1 MKKFLLFALILI
13 LPACTV
19 GPKYRR
25 PPVSIPQAYRGQT
38 TKTATTAAASLGA
51 EKWWTVF
58 QDPVLVQLI
67 HTALARNYDVRI
79 AATRV
84 LQAQALLGITRANQF
99 PYVSAGAGLF
109 SQKNPK
115 TSKALPANE
124 VNAGRLNLSVIWDL
138 DFWGKYRSETEAARA
153 EILASEWGQR
163 AVLSSLVAS
172 VASAYFQLRALD
184 SQFTIAKRT
193 LATRQD
199 SLHLVQ
205 VLEKNG
211 SASMLDVTQAE
222 QLVDVAAESIPDL
235 ERQIAQQENS
245 LSILL
250 GENPGPIPRGRPLIE
265 QPVPP
270 EVPAGL
276 PSELLARR
284 PDVCEA
290 EENLIAANA
299 QIGVLKAALFP
310 DISLTGTGGFES
322 YALNNLI
329 SGPSKMWNAAINVAQ
344 PVFAAGALRA
354 GERLAQAQWQQMVLS
369 YQQTIQ
375 QAFGQVS
382 NAIIGYQKNR
392 EFRRQQQR
400 LTQAARESDQLSV
413 VLYRNGGAS
422 FLQVLTSE
430 TNYFAAELDLV
441 QAQLN
446 ERLALVQLYQ
456 ALGGGWQ
463 Q

>member
-1 MKKFLLFALILI
+1 MKKFLLFALIVI

-25 PPVSIPQAYRGQT
+25 PPVSVPQVYRGQA
-38 TKTATTAAASLGA
+38 TKTPAAVAPSLGN
-51 EKWWTVF
+51 EKWWNVF

-67 HTALARNYDVRI
+67 HTVLDHNYDVRI

-84 LQAQALLGITRANQF
+84 LQAQASLGITRANQY
-99 PYVSAGAGLF
+99 PYVSAAAGLF

-115 TSKALPANE
+115 ISKVFPDYD
-124 VNAGRLNLSVIWDL
+124 VNAGHLNLSVIWDL
-138 DFWGKYRSETEAARA
+138 DFWGKYRRETEAARA
-153 EILASEWGQR
+153 NLLASEWGQR

-172 VASAYFQLRALD
+172 VASAYFHLRALD
-184 SQFTIAKRT
+184 SQLTITKRT

-199 SLHLVQ
+199 SLRLIQ

-211 SASMLDVTQAE
+211 SESMLDVSQAE
-222 QLVDVAAESIPDL
+222 QLVDVAAESIADL
-235 ERQIAQQENS
+235 ERQIAQQENL

-265 QPVPP
+265 QPLPP
-270 EVPAGL
+270 EIPAGL

-284 PDVCEA
+284 PDIREA

-310 DISLTGTGGFES
+310 DISLTATGGLES
-322 YALNNLI
+322 YALNSFI
-329 SGPSKMWNAAINVAQ
+329 SQPSRMWNAAINVTQ

-354 GERLAQAQWQQMVLS
+354 DVRLARAQWKQMVLS

-382 NAIIGYQKNR
+382 NAIIGYQKDR
-392 EFRRQQQR
+392 EFRSQQER
-400 LTQAARESDQLSV
+400 LTDAARVSNHLSM
-413 VLYRNGGAS
+413 VLYRSGGAS

-430 TNYFAAELDLV
+430 TNYFAAELNLV

-446 ERLALVQLYQ
+446 ERLALVQFYE

>member
-1 MKKFLLFALILI
+1 MKKLLLFALVVL
-13 LPACTV
+13 LPGCMV
-19 GPKYRR
+19 GPKYQR
-25 PPVSIPQAYRGQT
+25 PPVSVPQAYRGQM
-38 TKTATTAAASLGA
+38 TAAAATSLGD
-51 EKWWTVF
+51 EKWWQVF
-58 QDPVLVQLI
+58 QDPVLVKLI
-67 HTALARNYDVRI
+67 HTAVTRNYDVRI

-84 LQAQALLGITRANQF
+84 LQAQASLGITRANQF
-99 PYVSAGAGLF
+99 PYASAGAGLF
-109 SQKNPK
+109 SQQNPK
-115 TSKALPANE
+115 VTNVFPAYQE
-124 VNAGRLNLSVIWDL
+124 NAGRLNLSVIWDL
-138 DFWGKYRSETEAARA
+138 DFWGKYRRETEAARA
-153 EILASEWGQR
+153 ELLATEWGQR
-163 AVLSSLVAS
+163 AVLSSVVSS
-172 VASAYFQLRALD
+172 VGSAYFQLRALD
-184 SQFTIAKRT
+184 TELEIAKRT
-193 LATRQD
+193 LASRQD
-199 SLHLVQ
+199 SLRLVR
-205 VLEKNG
+205 VLETNG
-211 SASMLDVTQAE
+211 SASLLDVSQAE
-222 QLVDVAAESIPDL
+222 QLVDAAAEAIPDL
-235 ERQIAQQENS
+235 ERQIAQQENL
-245 LSILL
+245 LSILI

-284 PDVCEA
+284 PDIREA

-310 DISLTGTGGFES
+310 DISLTAAGGFES
-322 YALNNLI
+322 YALNNFI
-329 SGPSKMWNAAINVAQ
+329 SQPSKMWNAAINVTQ

-354 GERLAQAQWQQMVLS
+354 GVRLVRAQWQEMALA

-382 NAIIGYQKNR
+382 NALIGYQKDR

-400 LTQAARESDQLSV
+400 LTEAARESDHLSM

-422 FLQVLTSE
+422 YLQVLTSE
-430 TNYFAAELDLV
+430 TNYFAAELNLV
-441 QAQLN
+441 QAQLT